1 VHPPEPLSAAE
12 AYGVARFPI
21 ERRAFGVGF
30 AERAAFKDTY
40 GGMEGMVFLECHQ
53 LVPEAFASDTALV
66 FSHPIGGGAY
76 LPMVTELAKTGNH
89 VIYVNSRYRGID
101 AALIMEKVVLDLAAG
116 IRYAREKLGYERIV
130 LGGWSGGGALSLFY
144 QQQAVRPTVTA
155 TPAGDPPDLTVEELV
170 PADAVMLLAAHPSRH
185 QVLCD
190 CIDPSVV
197 DEREP
202 STREREL
209 DLYDRANPNQP
220 PYSPE
225 FLARFRGAQLARV
238 RRITTRVKETLAA
251 LRAEG
256 QPAEER
262 AFVVHGTLA
271 DPRVLDP
278 SIDPN
283 DREPGI
289 SFLGDPRVV
298 NNGPVGLARFCTLRS
313 WLSQWSVD
321 DANGDGVRAGADV
334 TVPALVVANS
344 ADNVVTPSYT
354 RALYDALASEDK
366 TLLTIDGAN
375 HYYIGEGQRAH
386 LQRAATLCTSWL
398 AERDLAPSRAHAG

>member
-1 VHPPEPLSAAE
+1 
-12 AYGVARFPI
+12 
-21 ERRAFGVGF
+21 
-30 AERAAFKDTY
+30 
-40 GGMEGMVFLECHQ
+40 
-53 LVPEAFASDTALV
+53 
-66 FSHPIGGGAY
+66 
-76 LPMVTELAKTGNH
+76 
-89 VIYVNSRYRGID
+89 
-101 AALIMEKVVLDLAAG
+101 
-116 IRYAREKLGYERIV
+116 
-130 LGGWSGGGALSLFY
+130 
-144 QQQAVRPTVTA
+144 
-155 TPAGDPPDLTVEELV
+155 
-170 PADAVMLLAAHPSRH
+170 
-185 QVLCD
+185 
-190 CIDPSVV
+190 
-197 DEREP
+197 
-202 STREREL
+202 
-209 DLYDRANPNQP
+209 
-220 PYSPE
+220 
-225 FLARFRGAQLARV
+225 V